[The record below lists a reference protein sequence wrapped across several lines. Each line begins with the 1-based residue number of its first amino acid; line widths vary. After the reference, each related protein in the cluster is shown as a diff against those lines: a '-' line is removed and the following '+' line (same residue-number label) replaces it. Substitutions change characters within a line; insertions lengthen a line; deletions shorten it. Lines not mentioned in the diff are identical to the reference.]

1 MPKIYT
7 VSSAVFLGELGVLG
21 GYSFPMAGE
30 RNHYEIAFS
39 ALLHEA
45 GVTALAVEERRRPT
59 LDGLVLK
66 HFDFLV
72 NGLDA
77 VWALDLKGR
86 KGTPWLTRTDIF
98 SMLGWQQLLR
108 GKAQPAFVFAFC
120 GGGARL
126 HDLEATDYFTPSV
139 RYRFTLL
146 SLEDAQRLARPR
158 SKRWGTL
165 GFEWNAF
172 KRHAR
177 PLNAFLPVASLA

>member
-1 MPKIYT
+1 
-7 VSSAVFLGELGVLG
+7 
-21 GYSFPMAGE
+21 MAGE

-39 ALLHEA
+39 AFLREA

-72 NGLDA
+72 NGSDS

-86 KGTPWLTRTDIF
+86 RGTPWLTRTDIF

-108 GKAQPAFVFAFC
+108 RKAQPAFVFAFC
-120 GGGARL
+120 GSSARL
-126 HDLEATDYFTPSV
+126 NDLDATEYATPSEF
-139 RYRFTLL
+139 YRFTLL

-165 GFEWNAF
+165 GFEWKAF
-172 KRHAR
+172 TRHAQA
-177 PLNAFLPVASLA
+177 LEKFLPLSLPA

>member
-1 MPKIYT
+1 
-7 VSSAVFLGELGVLG
+7 
-21 GYSFPMAGE
+21 MAGE

-39 ALLHEA
+39 SFLADA
-45 GVTALAVEERRRPT
+45 GVTAMAVEERRRPT

-72 NGLDA
+72 NGLEH

-86 KGTPWLTRTDIF
+86 RGTPWLTRTDIF

-120 GGGARL
+120 GPSARL
-126 HDLEATDYFTPSV
+126 CEIDATEFATPTEH
-139 RYRFTLL
+139 YRFTLL

-165 GFEWNAF
+165 GFEWKAF
-172 KRHAR
+172 CRHAQALEKLL
-177 PLNAFLPVASLA
+177 PLSLPA

>member
-1 MPKIYT
+1 
-7 VSSAVFLGELGVLG
+7 
-21 GYSFPMAGE
+21 MAGE

-39 ALLHEA
+39 AFLHEA

-72 NGLDA
+72 NGIDS

-86 KGTPWLTRTDIF
+86 RGTPWLTRTDIF

-108 GKAQPAFVFAFC
+108 GKARPAFVFAFC
-120 GGGARL
+120 GQCARL
-126 HDLEATDYFTPSV
+126 NELDATEYVTPSEQ
-139 RYRFTLL
+139 YRFTLL

-165 GFEWNAF
+165 GFEWKAF
-172 KRHAR
+172 CRHAK
-177 PLNAFLPVASLA
+177 PLENFLPLALPA

>member
-1 MPKIYT
+1 
-7 VSSAVFLGELGVLG
+7 
-21 GYSFPMAGE
+21 MAGE

-39 ALLHEA
+39 TFLHEA

-72 NGLDA
+72 NGCDS

-86 KGTPWLTRTDIF
+86 RGTPWLTRTDIF
-98 SMLGWQQLLR
+98 SMIGWQQLLR

-120 GGGARL
+120 GASARL
-126 HDLEATDYFTPSV
+126 SELDATEYVTPSE

-165 GFEWNAF
+165 GFEWKAF
-172 KRHAR
+172 TRHAR
-177 PLNAFLPVASLA
+177 ALNRIISIPSGHAVE